1 MLESKKKFIP
11 KLKPYHI
18 ILLSIA
24 LCPFLIINS
33 NIVNKRRE
41 EEAQLKE
48 DHKFLEKL
56 YLRKLDFESDVDAI
70 CQKGSDDLK
79 EYYTNGDPES
89 IGIDDD
95 EKIEGKDDNP
105 PYITALIN
113 LVSSEG
119 EIEQNAKD
127 YVMHILPV
135 IVFLALA
142 VLSLPIWFIYC
153 ICCCS
158 NCYCCCCCKRK
169 ICKIPFFIVA
179 AAFYALI
186 LGISVYGLSQS
197 NSIFVGLAD
206 TECSILK
213 FIGEV
218 LNGET
223 KETKPKWAGISGIK
237 GLFEDTKTQINA
249 LNSGIKDELSNNKG
263 DASAAKNS
271 FETALQ
277 SHSSNIKANSPSG
290 YKQQINGQYY
300 YLDIINSFGT
310 FTKAVPGDGSSEG
323 TPSNAEPVGSFVWKW
338 HQEFKAISENSE
350 RQMDTALSN
359 YNLLQGSSKTEAINT
374 LDKGITSIGDMEGSF
389 NDIKDQISGAIIDYS
404 DIIDEYGKLAF
415 KIIFS
420 VFMVLDIGIAAI
432 ITLLLLLSF
441 EFFKSC
447 GCFRCLLKPL
457 LHILWNILAFITF
470 FVLLLGSI
478 FTLFGTVGKDLISVV
493 SFLVSDKNLNKPEPL
508 LVGEA
513 KNYLT
518 ICINGNGDL
527 KHELNIDTTAMNN
540 IDDLRTAANEINVL
554 KANMESLKNNHPSYD
569 RYYKDYEDRTEY
581 RIDNFE
587 LINLDGGSNLN
598 FRTYLNQLNSHI
610 PNGNNHMWSIS
621 CSNPQSCDDVDNSN
635 SAHICINP
643 KSCNGKTLSDWYTE
657 DNNVKV
663 INAFINSI
671 KMARRDTTNIDET
684 RPENVYTTTS
694 IGTILKDLI
703 VKYKNFIQTQVD
715 SLTFFSDKIN
725 GLAEIF
731 NRFAGEGSDSNVY
744 SIINCKFIGRNAKI
758 ILKNL
763 EESLGQSFYTVGICL
778 EISGISMLISI
789 AFTILLNS
797 IINANTGK

>member
-70 CQKGSDDLK
+70 CEKGSDDLK

-95 EKIEGKDDNP
+95 EKIESEDDNP

-119 EIEQNAKD
+119 EMEQNAKD
-127 YVMHILPV
+127 YVMHLLPV

-142 VLSLPIWFIYC
+142 FLSLPIWFIYC

-158 NCYCCCCCKRK
+158 NCCCCCCCKK
-169 ICKIPFFIVA
+169 QICKIPFFIVA

-206 TECSILK
+206 TECSLLK
-213 FIGEV
+213 FISEV

-237 GLFEDTKTQINA
+237 GLFEETIVEVNRIDTNDNTLSTDKTEASNA
-249 LNSGIKDELSNNKG
+249 KG
-263 DASAAKNS
+263 S

-277 SHSSNIKANSPSG
+277 YYSTKLLPENNADYKKTISG
-290 YKQQINGQYY
+290 KNYC
-300 YLDIINSFGT
+300 LDIIFNFGK
-310 FTKAVPGDGSSEG
+310 FTKG
-323 TPSNAEPVGSFVWKW
+323 TPSTAEPDDSFVSKW
-338 HQEFKAISENSE
+338 YNEFKVVSENSE
-350 RQMDTALSN
+350 SQMETAEAN
-359 YNLLQGSSKTEAINT
+359 YGQLGEH
-374 LDKGITSIGDMEGSF
+374 KGDAEGVLNEGISSIGEIEGSF
-389 NDIKDQISGAIIDYS
+389 NDIKDQISGIIVDYS
-404 DIIDEYGKLAF
+404 DKIDEYGKLSF

-420 VFMVLDIGIAAI
+420 VFMVLDIAIAAF
-432 ITLLLLLSF
+432 ITLLLFCSF
-441 EFFKSC
+441 KFCKSCCCCRCLFKS
-447 GCFRCLLKPL
+447 L

-493 SFLVSDKNLNKPEPL
+493 SFLVSDKNLNKPEPI

-513 KNYLT
+513 SNYLT
-518 ICINGNGDL
+518 KCINGNGDISRDL
-527 KHELNIDTTAMNN
+527 FGDNLDQMENINQ
-540 IDDLRTAANEINVL
+540 LRAASIEINNLIVQMENL
-554 KANMESLKNNHPSYD
+554 KTNTFAYNN
-569 RYYKDYEDRTEY
+569 YKDECNKRINYET
-581 RIDNFE
+581 DNFE
-587 LINLDGGSNLN
+587 LIDIDGGPSLN
-598 FRTYLNQLNSHI
+598 FRTSLSNLNSHI
-610 PNGNNHMWSIS
+610 PNGKPHEWSFS
-621 CSNPQSCDDVDNSN
+621 CFESNSNYRSCDSPVGAANTDQL
-635 SAHICINP
+635 CINP
-643 KSCNGKTLSDWYTE
+643 SKCDIKSISDWYTGT
-657 DNNVKV
+657 DNYVEAA
-663 INAFINSI
+663 NAFIKSI
-671 KMARRDTTNIDET
+671 QTAKSTTESTEPYGGMNMKSTNNI
-684 RPENVYTTTS
+684 
-694 IGTILKDLI
+694 ITILGELKT
-703 VKYKNFIQTQVD
+703 KYDNFITIQQNTLRTFSGKIDNLVD
-715 SLTFFSDKIN
+715 
-725 GLAEIF
+725 IF
-731 NRFAGEGSDSNVY
+731 NRFAGEGSDSNIY
-744 SIINCKFIGRNAKI
+744 SIINCKFIGRNVKI

-763 EESLGQSFYTVGICL
+763 KDSLGHSFYTVGICL

-797 IINANTGK
+797 IINANAGK